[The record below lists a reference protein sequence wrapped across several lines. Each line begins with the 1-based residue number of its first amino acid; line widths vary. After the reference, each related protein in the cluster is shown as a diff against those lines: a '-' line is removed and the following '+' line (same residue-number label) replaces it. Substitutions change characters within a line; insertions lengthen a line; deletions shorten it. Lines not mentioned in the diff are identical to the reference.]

1 MFGRKTV
8 ESVIDKLQYIVDELE
23 ELVYAKNAESTR
35 QQTLEFAASVASRE
49 ALGEAERANR
59 VAGKLKELL
68 S

>member
-8 ESVIDKLQYIVDELE
+8 DSVIEKIQYIVDDLE
-23 ELVYAKNAESTR
+23 ELGYVKNAESAR